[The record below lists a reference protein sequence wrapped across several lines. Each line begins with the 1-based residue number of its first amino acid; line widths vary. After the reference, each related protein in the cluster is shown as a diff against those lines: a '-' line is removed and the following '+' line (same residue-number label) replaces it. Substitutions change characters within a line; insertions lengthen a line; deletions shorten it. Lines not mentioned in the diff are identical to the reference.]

1 MSHIAC
7 NSKNSYAIDKEFN
20 LYSWGSFE
28 SGLLGKMS
36 ESDQT
41 IPKKIIV
48 KNDDDE
54 YLVTDINSGEFHVA
68 AIGKR
73 IKKSKKEFSEVLK
86 EMNFAKG
93 MFNEIKTWFYEHIK
107 IYNVNDFICLMIRKN
122 IIDNNIKYYEEFQRR
137 FLDSFFSYLKL
148 HKRDYFH
155 MEEAFKHSFEEF
167 VKLSQT
173 GTFSIKSLEKI
184 NECKIPK
191 VKELYE
197 YANKCYLHFV
207 NNPRDFQF
215 FARMVFKYKS
225 MISEKDVKELFL
237 YKYGNSNE
245 E

>member
-28 SGLLGKMS
+28 SGLLGKIS
-36 ESDQT
+36 ETDQT

-122 IIDNNIKYYEEFQRR
+122 LNDNNIKYYEEFQRR

-173 GTFSIKSLEKI
+173 GTFSVKNLEKL
-184 NECKIPK
+184 NECK
-191 VKELYE
+191 
-197 YANKCYLHFV
+197 
-207 NNPRDFQF
+207 
-215 FARMVFKYKS
+215 
-225 MISEKDVKELFL
+225 FL
-237 YKYGNSNE
+237 K
-245 E
+245 